1 MAMMAMREVEKIVC
15 NADFLSQDVGLEA
28 SWPRSMRSSRHDPKQ
43 GQTGT
48 EGRTSHRCKYV
59 VDGAKLFPVQGSARE
74 ATQPRVEAEA
84 HARKPSFGLS

>member
-28 SWPRSMRSSRHDPKQ
+28 SWPRSMRSSQHDPKQ

-59 VDGAKLFPVQGSARE
+59 VDGAKLFPVKAQQEKLHDLELKLR
-74 ATQPRVEAEA
+74 RVLGNRAL
-84 HARKPSFGLS
+84 G